1 MRKAFLVVL
10 ALIFVAIAALVGFAF
25 TEQGLPF
32 IVARIV
38 AQSGGHI
45 AIEGPTGSI
54 AGTMRFRRV
63 IWRDSDITVTAD
75 DVIVDWNPGAL
86 WSSKLSIHGL
96 GAAHVDIAI
105 KPSSAAT
112 SPPTDLGLPLAVA
125 IDHVGVGRI
134 DWHTGPRG
142 GHVTGLEFTYSGN
155 RDLHRID
162 GLKVVTEAG
171 TMAGDFDVAAHAP
184 LAVRGRAT
192 LAGSD
197 VLEGAELALTLSG
210 RLDAIVVNGNG
221 TLRGAPLS
229 LAATATPFAAAPF
242 GDAHVLITGFDAST
256 FDASLPHTHAT
267 LRFDAKPAGSGL
279 TGTLDLAND
288 TAGPIDRGGLPVT
301 SLRASYGYDARTLRL
316 VELALALDGG
326 GGATGTA
333 TVALGAASAASSN
346 AAGANTAGTGA
357 AAAPGFRA
365 KLALALRNVDLARI
379 DTRLSAT
386 RLAGT
391 VEAEGDAATQSLSA
405 EITDRDLAVSLRAV
419 ATPARIDVTQFSA
432 RDRRG
437 ALAGTA
443 SLTRD
448 EAGTF
453 GARLEL
459 RSVDPSRFL
468 AVAPGSLGGTVDLRG
483 HLYPEW
489 EAAASVALARGSR
502 YAGLAVSGTGAATVR
517 SASIEKANVD
527 LTVAS
532 ATLRVHEAS
541 GAAKAFAFT
550 VDVPQL
556 ADLAPIV
563 PDTLPRP
570 LAGSIR
576 ASGTVDVAARAPRS
590 DERPRG
596 TAIASGP
603 LALVQSLSGHLTL
616 HADGVRAGPHIA
628 VAKADVEATLGAV
641 GASAQTR
648 TIALDATATRL
659 VTPLRD
665 FESTQVTVSGSTA
678 RHRATLAVTGSDLD
692 LEAALTGGF
701 VPGGTA
707 GTLSAW
713 HGELTSFTNKGAI
726 PVSLGGPAAITW
738 SPGRAEVDQL
748 RVTSITGRAN
758 VDSFIWDHGRITTRG
773 TLTGASVARVAA
785 LAGHPLPFE
794 STLKV
799 GGDWSIAASPRLNGS
814 FHLRR
819 EDGDIYADV
828 PASGTTAAGTTPR
841 AFGITRLDIA
851 GTFTDDALG
860 AQAEFRSAFGGN
872 ATASLELASVATAS
886 PGTISPEAPLALDVD
901 ASIASLAVFQSW
913 IGTDAV
919 VTGRIDAVASARG
932 TLRDPRWTGSVS
944 GDSIRVDAARYG
956 VALTDGRVRAHVA
969 PTGIAVDD
977 VSFAGGDGRFTASG
991 NIALPGAANGAR
1003 SSVRWKA
1010 GKFLVANRPDLRF
1023 VVDGEGTVVEENRR
1037 LTLAGSLRI
1046 DQGHVEYEPQPSGKL
1061 APDIV
1066 VVGAPA
1072 REGSKDAFRN
1082 TPLALDVDVDL
1093 GPAMTFVGEG
1103 LDARLAGKVKITTA
1117 ADGTL
1122 QGRGT
1127 IRTVNGTYYAFGQTL
1142 TIDRGRVIFDG
1153 ALDNPALDVVALR
1166 KNLPVEAGVQ
1176 VSGSAKLPLV
1186 RITSNPP
1193 VPENEAL
1200 AWLVTGQGL
1209 ASSGRTDYA
1218 AISAASAL
1226 LLSRGGKP
1234 LTAQLAQRFGLDEL
1248 SVQSAGTTGTNGVA
1262 SQVVVLG
1269 KRLSDRLTLGYEQG
1283 LSIATSALRL
1293 DYALSQ
1299 RVTIRAEAGTVSGV
1313 SIVYRRSFR

>member
-1 MRKAFLVVL
+1 
-10 ALIFVAIAALVGFAF
+10 
-25 TEQGLPF
+25 
-32 IVARIV
+32 
-38 AQSGGHI
+38 
-45 AIEGPTGSI
+45 
-54 AGTMRFRRV
+54 
-63 IWRDSDITVTAD
+63 
-75 DVIVDWNPGAL
+75 
-86 WSSKLSIHGL
+86 
-96 GAAHVDIAI
+96 
-105 KPSSAAT
+105 
-112 SPPTDLGLPLAVA
+112 
-125 IDHVGVGRI
+125 
-134 DWHTGPRG
+134 
-142 GHVTGLEFTYSGN
+142 
-155 RDLHRID
+155 
-162 GLKVVTEAG
+162 
-171 TMAGDFDVAAHAP
+171 
-184 LAVRGRAT
+184 
-192 LAGSD
+192 
-197 VLEGAELALTLSG
+197 
-210 RLDAIVVNGNG
+210 
-221 TLRGAPLS
+221 
-229 LAATATPFAAAPF
+229 
-242 GDAHVLITGFDAST
+242 
-256 FDASLPHTHAT
+256 
-267 LRFDAKPAGSGL
+267 
-279 TGTLDLAND
+279 
-288 TAGPIDRGGLPVT
+288 
-301 SLRASYGYDARTLRL
+301 
-316 VELALALDGG
+316 
-326 GGATGTA
+326 
-333 TVALGAASAASSN
+333 
-346 AAGANTAGTGA
+346 
-357 AAAPGFRA
+357 
-365 KLALALRNVDLARI
+365 
-379 DTRLSAT
+379 
-386 RLAGT
+386 
-391 VEAEGDAATQSLSA
+391 
-405 EITDRDLAVSLRAV
+405 
-419 ATPARIDVTQFSA
+419 A

-437 ALAGTA
+437 ALSGTA

-448 EAGTF
+448 AAGTF
-453 GARLEL
+453 SAKLAL

-483 HLYPEW
+483 YLAPEW
-489 EAAASVALARGSR
+489 EAVASVALAHGSR

-517 SASIEKANVD
+517 AGSIEKAKIDVAI
-527 LTVAS
+527 AS
-532 ATLRVHEAS
+532 ATLHVQEAAGS
-541 GAAKAFAFT
+541 AKGFAFA
-550 VDVPQL
+550 VDVPHL
-556 ADLAPIV
+556 AELAPIV
-563 PDTLPRP
+563 PDAVPRP
-570 LAGSIR
+570 LAGAIH
-576 ASGTVDVAARAPRS
+576 ASGTI
-590 DERPRG
+590 G
-596 TAIASGP
+596 SGR
-603 LALVQSLSGHLTL
+603 LALVQSLSGNLTL

-628 VAKADVEATLGAV
+628 VAKADLHATLGAA

-648 TIALDATATRL
+648 TIALDATATKL

-665 FESTQVTVSGSTA
+665 FESARITVAGSTA
-678 RHRATLAVTGSDLD
+678 RHRITLAATGKDLD
-692 LEAALTGGF
+692 LEAAASGGI
-701 VPGGTA
+701 VPSGTA
-707 GTLSAW
+707 GAPSAW

-726 PVSLGGPAAITW
+726 PVSLGGPAAILL
-738 SPGRAEVDQL
+738 SSGRVEIDQL

-758 VDSFIWDHGRITTRG
+758 VDSFTWDHGRITTRG

-785 LAGHPLPFE
+785 LAGHPLSFE

-814 FHLRR
+814 FHLHR

-828 PASGTTAAGTTPR
+828 PANGATTGTTPR
-841 AFGITRLDIA
+841 ALGITRLDIA
-851 GTFTDDALG
+851 GTFTDDALR
-860 AQAEFRSAFGGN
+860 AQGEFRSAFGGN

-886 PGTISPEAPLALDVD
+886 AGTISPEAPLALDVD

-913 IGTDAV
+913 IGTNAV

-944 GDSIRVDAARYG
+944 GDSIRIDAARYG
-956 VALTDGRVRAHVA
+956 VALTDGRVRAHLA
-969 PTGIAVDD
+969 PTGIAIDD

-1003 SSVRWKA
+1003 TSVRWKA

-1046 DQGHVEYEPQPSGKL
+1046 DEGHVEYEPQPSGKL

-1066 VVGAPA
+1066 IVGAPP
-1072 REGSKDAFRN
+1072 RETGEDAFRN

-1103 LDARLAGKVKITTA
+1103 LEARLAGKVKITTA

-1127 IRTVNGTYYAFGQTL
+1127 IRTVNGTYYAFGQQL

-1186 RITSNPP
+1186 HITSNPP

-1293 DYALSQ
+1293 DYALSR